1 MNSDSW
7 YRNEVWN
14 KGIEKHFNDKLSRVR
29 LKQDFLRIQA
39 SYLKNKY
46 PVAALALLD
55 RYFEQGMHFDTAHA
69 WYDRAVAYCVLGKT
83 TFALDAYTQALK
95 EEDHNPTRLT
105 QAYLGLP
112 LLVAD
117 AEIKTSYPLA
127 LDVLKRHAHRKTSLR
142 DYFEWNAAYALILS
156 DQGSEVEAMK
166 YATEAIQAKQDHANG
181 LKHHINVGSMPKG
194 ERHDNIYNKITV
206 IATCGKPS
214 LKDRLSRMFS
224 N

>member
-29 LKQDFLRIQA
+29 LKQDYLRIQA
-39 SYLKNKY
+39 SYLKIKH

-55 RYFEQGMHFDTAHA
+55 RYFEQGMHFDMAHA
-69 WYDRAVAYCVLGKT
+69 WHDRAVAYNSVGKT
-83 TFALDAYTQALK
+83 AIALDAYTQALK

-112 LLVAD
+112 ILVAD
-117 AEIKTSYPLA
+117 AALKASYPLA
-127 LDVLKRHAHRKTSLR
+127 LDVLKRNAHRKVSHR

-156 DQGSEVEAMK
+156 DQGFEVDAVK
-166 YATEAIQAKQDHANG
+166 YALEAIQAKQDHANG

-194 ERHDNIYNKITV
+194 DRHDNIYNKITI
-206 IATCGKPS
+206 IATCEKPS